1 MSGTGG
7 LGPPNNTEWHG
18 PLERVG
24 WDGIG
29 LWAGRVGW
37 DGIGRWA
44 GRVGWDGAGRVD
56 GHPDYRHRD
65 AS

>member
-18 PLERVG
+18 PLE
-24 WDGIG
+24 
-29 LWAGRVGW
+29 RVGW